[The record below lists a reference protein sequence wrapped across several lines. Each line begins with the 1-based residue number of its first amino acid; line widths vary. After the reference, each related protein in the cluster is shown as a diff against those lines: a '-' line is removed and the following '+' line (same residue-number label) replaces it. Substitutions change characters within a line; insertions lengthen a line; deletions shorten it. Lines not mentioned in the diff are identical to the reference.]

1 MSVTR
6 HQAVGA
12 YRRWEPQ
19 SFDETVPGA
28 AAPPGDIAPP
38 ADPGPPQTAV
48 AAPPDDP
55 DPVQAQVMLPTA
67 AEIEAMFEQ
76 ARAEGRAEGRAH
88 GHAEGFAA
96 GHAEG
101 LQKGQDE
108 TRLEAARLAAL
119 VGAMDEALDA
129 MDGEV
134 ADEIVV
140 LAIEVARQMVRHT
153 LVDHPGAV
161 AETVREAL
169 QQLPQNQISI
179 HLHPDDTHLVRES
192 LGDSLEY
199 GHHRIVEDE
208 SITRGGCRLQ
218 AAGSQ
223 IDASVETRW
232 KRTLE
237 SLGRS
242 AANWEA

>member
-1 MSVTR
+1 MSVAR

-19 SFDETVPGA
+19 SFDESEPGEQGPVDDTPVSEPEQRQA
-28 AAPPGDIAPP
+28 TEPEEAGDSA
-38 ADPGPPQTAV
+38 QT
-48 AAPPDDP
+48 
-55 DPVQAQVMLPTA
+55 QIILPTA
-67 AEIEAMFEQ
+67 EEIEAMFDQ
-76 ARAEGRAEGRAH
+76 ARIEGRADGRAEGQ
-88 GHAEGFAA
+88 AEGFAA

-101 LQKGQDE
+101 LRKGQEE
-108 TRLEAARLAAL
+108 TRREATRLAAL

-129 MDGEV
+129 LDGEI
-134 ADEIVV
+134 AEEIVV
-140 LAIEVARQMVRHT
+140 LAIELARQMVHHT
-153 LVDHPGAV
+153 LADHPGAV

-179 HLHPDDTHLVRES
+179 HLHPDDAHLVRES
-192 LGDSLEY
+192 LGDTLEY
-199 GHHRIVEDE
+199 GHHRIIEDE

-218 AAGSQ
+218 AAGSE
-223 IDASVETRW
+223 IDASMETRW

-242 AANWEA
+242 DATWGE

>member
-19 SFDETVPGA
+19 SFDDTG
-28 AAPPGDIAPP
+28 P
-38 ADPGPPQTAV
+38 ATDS
-48 AAPPDDP
+48 
-55 DPVQAQVMLPTA
+55 PVGELPNPEIEQAQPASDSADVDVSTQAQVVLPTA
-67 AEIEAMFEQ
+67 EEIEAMFDR
-76 ARAEGRAEGRAH
+76 ARAEGHSEGRAEG
-88 GHAEGFAA
+88 HAAGFAA

-101 LQKGQDE
+101 LRKGQE
-108 TRLEAARLAAL
+108 EARREATKLAAL

-129 MDGEV
+129 LDGEV
-134 ADEIVV
+134 AEEIVV
-140 LAIEVARQMVRHT
+140 LAIELARQMVRHT
-153 LVDHPGAV
+153 LADHPGAV

-179 HLHPDDTHLVRES
+179 HLHPDDAHLVRES
-192 LGDSLEY
+192 LGDTLEY
-199 GHHRIVEDE
+199 GHHRIIEDE

-218 AAGSQ
+218 AAGSE
-223 IDASVETRW
+223 IDSSMQTRW
-232 KRTLE
+232 QRTLE

-242 AANWEA
+242 DANWGE